1 MINLSEEGTL
11 KARILNARS
20 PAPVGQIM
28 NTKSCSSEN
37 MNDKKEKEP
46 NCDTKKKQKKK
57 PDT

>member
-46 NCDTKKKQKKK
+46 NCDTKKT
-57 PDT
+57 DT